1 MLNSLIGTVSPEL
14 KAKGLEARSQR
25 VHHQRH
31 NNDNNNK
38 QQQQQQWQ
46 SAKSIAR
53 EEVRWARPVLF
64 SSTNDE
70 IAGQHHGNFVI
81 LTSATLQDVPSTDY
95 RLLVNRMAVESCYS
109 ENIQRIQLEDFPFQ

>member
-38 QQQQQQWQ
+38 QQQQQQQWQ

-81 LTSATLQDVPSTDY
+81 LTSATLQDVQTTD
-95 RLLVNRMAVESCYS
+95 S
-109 ENIQRIQLEDFPFQ
+109 